1 MNKNEIYDKLSMLLT
16 DYEEDNNSVS
26 KTDFYNMLVLIQNNW
41 EDTITSCDN

>member
-1 MNKNEIYDKLSMLLT
+1 MNKNEIYDKLSMLLA

-41 EDTITSCDN
+41 EDTITSYDD